1 MFPFRS
7 ALCAALLCGGLLSA
21 TPAEARFG
29 KHSDSDSSKSDSRD
43 DSRDDDHDSAP
54 DDRGTH
60 DATAI
65 GTDEPEPRREER
77 HHRDGPHVRRVADPG
92 ISFWHLLFGW
102 GSHDRSR
109 FVEDDDVPQESLS
122 QRRHAAP
129 LSLRMGLQGGPL
141 GGGGAGDVFLGFDAE
156 RFGFVVQATGLV
168 LPTDDGS
175 PGTDSITLLEGHLTY
190 ALVALDPVRLR
201 LEAGL
206 STATAPDI
214 RFVGMSFGLSLEA
227 CIVGPVDLEAR
238 VQATPFPYR
247 QVDAS
252 AALALHLGAVVVRGG
267 MRGLVL
273 DDAGEV
279 DGVRHIDSFGGP
291 FLGVGLAF

>member
-1 MFPFRS
+1 MFPIRS
-7 ALCAALLCGGLLSA
+7 ALCAALCVGLLSA

-29 KHSDSDSSKSDSRD
+29 KHSNTDSSQS
-43 DSRDDDHDSAP
+43 DSRDDDHDAAP
-54 DDRGTH
+54 DDRDTH
-60 DATAI
+60 AATAI

-77 HHRDGPHVRRVADPG
+77 HHRDGPHGVRVVDPG

-102 GSHDRSR
+102 GSHDAPRYL
-109 FVEDDDVPQESLS
+109 VDDDVPEESLS
-122 QRRHAAP
+122 LRRHAAP
-129 LSLRMGLQGGPL
+129 LSLRMGLQGGPM
-141 GGGGAGDVFLGFDAE
+141 GGGGVGDAFLGFDAQ

-190 ALVALDPVRLR
+190 ALVALEPVRLR

-214 RFVGMSFGLSLEA
+214 RFVGLSFGLSMEA
-227 CIVGPVDLEAR
+227 CIVGPVDFEAR

-267 MRGLVL
+267 VRGLVL

-279 DGVRHIDSFGGP
+279 DGVQHIDSFGGP